1 MFQLDSGLC
10 DGLWHVVMVEHN
22 RLEVTMALDIET
34 RVTKV
39 ALGMETNTHMEFVVI
54 KPEVDIVD
62 NVLSL
67 NLNRSQSMR
76 FTFSLETFSLLLMH
90 RMQFAI

>member
-22 RLEVTMALDIET
+22 KLEVTMALDIET

-39 ALGMETNTHMEFVVI
+39 ALGMETNTDMEFVVI
-54 KPEVDIVD
+54 KPEVD
-62 NVLSL
+62 NVLSF
-67 NLNRSQSMR
+67 NLNRFKMTFK
-76 FTFSLETFSLLLMH
+76 FTERELHF
-90 RMQFAI
+90 

>member
-22 RLEVTMALDIET
+22 KLEVTMALDIET

-39 ALGMETNTHMEFVVI
+39 ALGMETNTDMEFVVI
-54 KPEVDIVD
+54 KPEVDK
-62 NVLSL
+62 NVSISF
-67 NLNRSQSMR
+67 NLNRFKMTFK
-76 FTFSLETFSLLLMH
+76 FTERELHF
-90 RMQFAI
+90 

>member
-22 RLEVTMALDIET
+22 KLEVTMALDIET

-39 ALGMETNTHMEFVVI
+39 ALGMETNTDMEFVVI
-54 KPEVDIVD
+54 KPEVDK
-62 NVLSL
+62 NVSISF
-67 NLNRSQSMR
+67 NLNRFKITFK
-76 FTFSLETFSLLLMH
+76 FTERELHF
-90 RMQFAI
+90 

>member
-54 KPEVDIVD
+54 KPEVD
-62 NVLSL
+62 NVLSF
-67 NLNRSQSMR
+67 NLNRFKMTFK
-76 FTFSLETFSLLLMH
+76 FTEHEVHF
-90 RMQFAI
+90 

>member
-22 RLEVTMALDIET
+22 KLEVTMALDIET

-39 ALGMETNTHMEFVVI
+39 ALGMETNTDMEFVVI
-54 KPEVDIVD
+54 KPEVDK
-62 NVLSL
+62 NVSI
-67 NLNRSQSMR
+67 S
-76 FTFSLETFSLLLMH
+76 F
-90 RMQFAI
+90 I

>member
-1 MFQLDSGLC
+1 
-10 DGLWHVVMVEHN
+10 
-22 RLEVTMALDIET
+22 MALDIET

-62 NVLSL
+62 NVLSF
-67 NLNRSQSMR
+67 NLNRFKMTFK
-76 FTFSLETFSLLLMH
+76 FTEHEVHFKFRDFFPPPDAPHAVCNLNKNS
-90 RMQFAI
+90 I

>member
-62 NVLSL
+62 NVLSF
-67 NLNRSQSMR
+67 NLNRLKMTFK
-76 FTFSLETFSLLLMH
+76 FTEHEVHF
-90 RMQFAI
+90 

>member
-22 RLEVTMALDIET
+22 QLEVTMALDIET

-39 ALGMETNTHMEFVVI
+39 ALGMETNTDMEFVVI
-54 KPEVDIVD
+54 KPEVDK
-62 NVLSL
+62 NVSISF
-67 NLNRSQSMR
+67 NLNRFKMTFK
-76 FTFSLETFSLLLMH
+76 FTERELHF
-90 RMQFAI
+90 